1 MKQKSRI
8 LITLFTLLVAFAYK
22 SKGQVETMMNYVF
35 ASDSTAGFDE
45 TAASA
50 AALSNACFGKE
61 YKVFMYRAKRSYIN
75 QKYNIQPAPVQ
86 PHTLY
91 QSPIIAGRSAS
102 MLGACNNEDFELA
115 TTQISAPGAVQGWTA
130 QSGTNAN
137 SCNPP
142 QLNGNANYTV
152 YAAPVLDAKT
162 NIMVSS
168 YFDAGSAA
176 SPSGNSFI
184 KLNDDSPPGS
194 RAVKLSKSFI
204 VTPNNALFQYA
215 YFPVIEDGSHDC
227 CDQPGFNIRI
237 TVTNTTTNQSNV
249 LTCPQIS
256 VAVPGALCQY
266 TPAPGSPTFVA
277 APTNTNWVYHNWA
290 ASAIDLTQYIG
301 NQVTLD
307 VVVVE
312 CIFGG
317 HGAYAYFDAKC
328 APMTILGNNNPFP
341 AGTPSVTLPTCG
353 ATSATICAPPGLGP
367 YSWAGPGV
375 TAPYNVPSNSNQC
388 YTTSISNDFTLT
400 MNPPGS
406 CNPIDRVVTV
416 TITPAPLVL
425 ASATQA
431 VCGGTSAV
439 VGYTAAGSASLNPI
453 ITFSPLPI
461 STTTSQSSGSATY
474 SVPASV
480 IVVTITATDPLGC
493 VASTTVNINPVPP
506 VPTVTLVN
514 VTGSPSV
521 TCLTPTI
528 VLTANSTYTYGS
540 LTYNWTSNSFTN
552 SAQTISVTAASTLI
566 TLTVTDPVTNCMA
579 TATTVIFFDKT
590 APTSTV
596 NPISQNITCSTTAV
610 ATATG
615 TALSPTTNVTH
626 MWFSPGA
633 PGTPVS
639 TGGQTSIFSLGING
653 SNGTNTFVLVNNING
668 CSTTKTVEVIA
679 PGLSFPVFSLSSTQQ
694 FSIGCGSTS
703 TTDIKIVNAQT
714 TPTAGGVV
722 SFTVLF
728 PGFSAPS
735 YTTNATTI
743 YSVNA
748 PGTYTVIVKDDGNG
762 CESRI
767 PVSIIQ
773 NTFTPNISY
782 SVPTVTLTCNTPSV
796 VLTGTSTNV
805 SVNYNWG
812 FNNGSGPGNVPS
824 FSVAVNTTSAAL
836 TNSVANNYTLTVQD
850 NINKCFSNTVVTI
863 YQNMRP
869 PLGAIAS
876 SQPSLTCS
884 NASVSLSNNSTHNM
898 LPGFPVNLGFQAL
911 QWDGP
916 PPQQQLLNS
925 TSYMAFTP
933 GTYTMTVKDLNNG
946 CIAVATTTVYDARIY
961 PVINTPSVVP
971 LDCGAANTGGAKVT
985 ATVVGLSASQVNA
998 QWTTPQPP
1006 PNIKG
1011 ANTLTLTTDGTGE
1024 YKLTVTTLTN
1034 QCTSRAFVTVVN
1046 GELTAAIAADQTT
1059 GFAPM
1064 TVNFTNSSSSSL
1076 NSNSITSVWSF
1087 GNGTTRTT
1095 TTNLSTSAL
1104 YNAPGTYTVTMF
1116 ASKGTCRDT
1125 VRTVIFVDVPSKLE
1139 VPNVFT
1145 PNGDNSNDL
1154 FFLKTANL
1162 TNITAQIFD
1171 RWGNKIYE
1179 LTSETGN
1186 IAWDGKN
1193 QAGKEVPDGT
1203 YFYTIKATGKD
1214 GQSYDT
1220 KGTVSLYR

>member
-1 MKQKSRI
+1 MKRRI
-8 LITLFTLLVAFAYK
+8 KNLALLFALFVLFAN
-22 SKGQVETMMNYVF
+22 KGSAQVQTMMNYVF
-35 ASDSTAGFDE
+35 SADSVNGFDE
-45 TAASA
+45 QAASV
-50 AALSNACFGKE
+50 AALADNCFGKE
-61 YKVFMYRAKRSYIN
+61 YKVFMYRAKRDFIK
-75 QKYNIQPAPVQ
+75 QKYNLKSEPAIPV
-86 PHTLY
+86 TLY
-91 QSPIIAGRSAS
+91 QNQVVQNRVA
-102 MLGACNNEDFELA
+102 MVGACNNEDFELA
-115 TTQISAPGAVQGWTA
+115 GAQIVAPGPVQGWLA
-130 QSGTNAN
+130 QSGTNNN

-142 QLNGNANYTV
+142 QITGNANYTV
-152 YAAPVLDAKT
+152 FVAPTVDT
-162 NIMVSS
+162 RIGQVSS
-168 YFDAGSAA
+168 YFDAGTNATPA
-176 SPSGNSFI
+176 GNCFI
-184 KLNDDSPPGS
+184 RMNDDQAGAKAS
-194 RAVKLSKSFI
+194 KLTKSFI
-204 VTPNNALFQYA
+204 VTPSNAFFQYA
-215 YFPVIEDGSHDC
+215 YLPVIEDGGHLC
-227 CDQPGFNIRI
+227 CEQAGFNIHVTI
-237 TVTNTTTNQSNV
+237 TNTTTATSSV
-249 LTCPQIS
+249 LACPQIS
-256 VAVPGALCQY
+256 IAVPSALCQF
-266 TPAPGSPTFVA
+266 TPPAGSPTFVP
-277 APTNTNWVYHNWA
+277 APGGAGWSYHPWA
-290 ASAIDLTQYIG
+290 ASVIDLTPYIG
-301 NQVTLD
+301 DQVTLE
-307 VVVVE
+307 VVVVD
-312 CIFGG
+312 CNQGG
-317 HGAYAYFDAKC
+317 HGGYAYFDAKC
-328 APMTILGNNNPFP
+328 APMTIMGNNNPFP
-341 AGTPSVTLPTCG
+341 AGTPSITLPTCG
-353 ATSATICAPPGLGP
+353 LTSASVCAPPGVGP
-367 YSWAGPGV
+367 YTWTGPGLN
-375 TAPYNVPSNSNQC
+375 APYNTPLNSNQC
-388 YTTSISNDFTLT
+388 FTTNISADFTLT
-400 MNPPGS
+400 MSPPGG
-406 CNPIDRVVTV
+406 CNPIERVVTV
-416 TITPAPLVL
+416 TITPAPYIL
-425 ASATQA
+425 ATAIQA
-431 VCGGTSAV
+431 VCGSTTASV
-439 VGYTAAGSASLNPI
+439 TWTAAGSASVNPT
-453 ITFSPLPI
+453 ITFSPTPV
-461 STTTSQSSGSATY
+461 STSTSAVNLGTA
-474 SVPASV
+474 VFPAGTG
-480 IVVTITATDPLGC
+480 VVTITAADPLNC
-493 VASTTVNINPVPP
+493 LVSTTVNINPVPP

-528 VLTANSTYTYGS
+528 VLTANSTYTFGS
-540 LTYNWTSNSFTN
+540 LNYNWTSNSFTN
-552 SAQTISVTAASTLI
+552 TTQSISVTAASTLI

-579 TATTVIFFDKT
+579 TATTSIFFDKT
-590 APTSTV
+590 IPTSSV
-596 NPISQNITCSTTAV
+596 NPVSQTIGCGVGVV
-610 ATATG
+610 ATCTG
-615 TALSPTTNVTH
+615 VAISPTTNVTH
-626 MWFSPGA
+626 TWISA
-633 PGTPVS
+633 TPGTPPIS
-639 TGGQTSIFSLGING
+639 SGGQTSIFSPPPGPAPTG
-653 SNGTNTFVLVNNING
+653 SISTFVLTNNING
-668 CSTTKTVEVIA
+668 CSVSKTVAVISTGGTY
-679 PGLSFPVFSLSSTQQ
+679 PTFSLASTQQ
-694 FSIGCGSTS
+694 FSIGCGSTA
-703 TTDIKIVNAQT
+703 TTDIKILGAQT
-714 TPTAGGVV
+714 TPSAGVV
-722 SFTVLF
+722 SYTVLF
-728 PGFSAPS
+728 PGFSGS
-735 YTTNATTI
+735 YTTSPVSV

-748 PGTYTVIVKDDGNG
+748 PGTYTAIVRDDANG
-762 CESRI
+762 CETHVPI
-767 PVSIIQ
+767 SIIQ
-773 NTFTPNISY
+773 NTFAPNISY

-884 NASVSLSNNSTHNM
+884 NASVNLSNNSTHNM
-898 LPGFPVNLGFQAL
+898 LPGFPIQFGFQAL